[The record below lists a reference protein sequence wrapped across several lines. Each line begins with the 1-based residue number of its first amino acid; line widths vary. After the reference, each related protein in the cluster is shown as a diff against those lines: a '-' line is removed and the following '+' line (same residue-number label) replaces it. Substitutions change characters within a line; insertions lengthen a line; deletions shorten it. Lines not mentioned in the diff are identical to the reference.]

1 MFLAVTQVVVLEE
14 GEIEVLGLAMVGV
27 EKEVQRRVPLEL
39 VEVGL
44 ALGEVEVLV
53 KEGVL
58 AEEFMVIK
66 EVAQVEVALVK
77 VLTDLE

>member
-1 MFLAVTQVVVLEE
+1 VFLAVTQVVVLEE
-14 GEIEVLGLAMVGV
+14 GEIVVLGLAMVGL
-27 EKEVQRRVPLEL
+27 EKEVQREVPLEL

-53 KEGVL
+53 KEVAL

-66 EVAQVEVALVK
+66 EVAQVEVALMK

>member
-14 GEIEVLGLAMVGV
+14 GEIVVLGLAMVGL
-27 EKEVQRRVPLEL
+27 EKEVQREVPLEL

-53 KEGVL
+53 KEVAL

-66 EVAQVEVALVK
+66 EVAQVEVALMK

>member
-14 GEIEVLGLAMVGV
+14 GEIVVLGLAMVGL
-27 EKEVQRRVPLEL
+27 EKEVQREVPLEL

-53 KEGVL
+53 KEVAL
-58 AEEFMVIK
+58 AKEFMVIK
-66 EVAQVEVALVK
+66 EVAQVEVALMK

>member
-14 GEIEVLGLAMVGV
+14 GEIVVLGLAMVGL
-27 EKEVQRRVPLEL
+27 EKEVQREVPLEL

-53 KEGVL
+53 KEVAL

-66 EVAQVEVALVK
+66 EVAQMEVALMK

>member
-14 GEIEVLGLAMVGV
+14 GEIVVLGLAMVGV
-27 EKEVQRRVPLEL
+27 EKEVQREVPLEL

-53 KEGVL
+53 KEVAL

-66 EVAQVEVALVK
+66 EVAQVEVALMK

>member
-14 GEIEVLGLAMVGV
+14 GEIVVLGLAMVGV
-27 EKEVQRRVPLEL
+27 EKEEQREVPLEL

-53 KEGVL
+53 KEVAL

-66 EVAQVEVALVK
+66 EVAQVEVALMK

>member
-14 GEIEVLGLAMVGV
+14 GEIVVLGLAMVGV
-27 EKEVQRRVPLEL
+27 EKEVQREVPLEL

-53 KEGVL
+53 KEVAL

>member
-1 MFLAVTQVVVLEE
+1 VFLAVTQVVVLEE
-14 GEIEVLGLAMVGV
+14 GEIVVLGLAMVGL
-27 EKEVQRRVPLEL
+27 EKEVQREVPLEL

-53 KEGVL
+53 KEVAL

-66 EVAQVEVALVK
+66 EVAQMEVALMK